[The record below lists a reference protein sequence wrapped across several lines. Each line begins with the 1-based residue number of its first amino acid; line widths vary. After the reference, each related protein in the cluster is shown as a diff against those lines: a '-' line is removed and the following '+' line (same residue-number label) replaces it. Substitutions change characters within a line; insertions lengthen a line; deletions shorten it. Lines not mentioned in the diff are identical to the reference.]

1 MKKIILML
9 ITIMCISL
17 NSVCIYALTVDDAS
31 IIHELNDGESYING
45 EIRTDLSVYMN
56 VGNGYLVFANEGN
69 DEKLCFTNDFV
80 NFREVVIYD
89 DCDSYVNDSRAGYMN
104 EIKWADGVYMARTNI
119 YDNIGKS
126 GRVVES
132 GGHLYILDENF
143 QFLKKIEFDEYIRE
157 MSYIE
162 GKYYVR
168 ITNRAHLRANVWSAT
183 ADDIIDKVYSS
194 VDLEDWTERP
204 DLEHVPLNNGV
215 KTITMKDYN
224 IYLFENDEV
233 TNQIVY
239 EDVKV
244 DENMDPYSDTAAQNV
259 LNLCGEYF
267 YIVTNE
273 GRYYNVC
280 LSVDGVYMTKYNL
293 KMVQL
298 SSEISSLY
306 IDDTNLYIKKSDV
319 DRYLQTGDTY
329 VQLNDKILGFDQ
341 PPVTENDR
349 TLVPMRFLF
358 EQMGAT
364 VTWDD
369 ATQTAT
375 ATVPVTTEEEIQTFG
390 LAEEKSVAFSVDN
403 TTATVNGSAATMD
416 VPARLINDKTMVPL
430 RFLSENLGFNVQWDE
445 ATRTAIV
452 TTE

>member
-1 MKKIILML
+1 
-9 ITIMCISL
+9 
-17 NSVCIYALTVDDAS
+17 
-31 IIHELNDGESYING
+31 
-45 EIRTDLSVYMN
+45 
-56 VGNGYLVFANEGN
+56 
-69 DEKLCFTNDFV
+69 
-80 NFREVVIYD
+80 
-89 DCDSYVNDSRAGYMN
+89 MN

-194 VDLEDWTERP
+194 VDLEDWAERP

-329 VQLNDKILGFDQ
+329 VQLNDHILGFSQ

-375 ATVPVTTEEEIQTFG
+375 ATVPTTTEEEIQTFG